1 MTTPEDTLSRRFG
14 IILHDK
20 GENGEEVLAA
30 VVAALM
36 AEGTRVGGLYQ
47 VSSHYP
53 SGRTRMDLV
62 DIRRGERREISQDL
76 GSGSVACCLNPAA
89 LVDATAIVRRDL
101 DAGVDLLVVNK
112 FAGME
117 VDGAGMAPDAFE
129 ALSGG
134 IPVLTCLSHRY
145 RDKFEAVC
153 GGLGTFL
160 PPDVEAVLA
169 WAREVLSAPAP

>member
-1 MTTPEDTLSRRFG
+1 MSGPEEALSRRFG

-30 VVAALM
+30 VVAAVV
-36 AEGTRVGGLYQ
+36 AEGVRVGGLYQ
-47 VSSHYP
+47 RTATYP

-62 DIRRGERREISQDL
+62 EVRSGIGHEISQDL
-76 GSGSVACCLNPAA
+76 GTGSTACCLDAGA
-89 LVDATAIVRRDL
+89 LVGASALLRRDL

-112 FAGME
+112 FAGLE

-129 ALSGG
+129 ALAGG
-134 IPVLTCLSHRY
+134 IPVLTCLSYRY
-145 RDKFEAVC
+145 RDRFAAIS

-160 PPDVEAVLA
+160 PPDADAVRA
-169 WAREVLSAPAP
+169 WVRGVLG